1 MWHSCFFISFLI
13 VYCPDKHETQNICD
27 KAVDDCLAVL
37 KFIPNWFVTNKT
49 IIKSF
54 IYCFV
59 RRRWFPLF
67 WWRFDKD
74 DPNTVIFINRLAW
87 QNKFKKRKEQ
97 KKISGELMP
106 IAWHPRKQWNFCM
119 PDEEK
124 EIEPIFT
131 EKCF

>member
-1 MWHSCFFISFLI
+1 M
-13 VYCPDKHETQNICD
+13 
-27 KAVDDCLAVL
+27 
-37 KFIPNWFVTNKT
+37 
-49 IIKSF
+49 
-54 IYCFV
+54 
-59 RRRWFPLF
+59 
-67 WWRFDKD
+67 
-74 DPNTVIFINRLAW
+74 AW

-131 EKCF
+131 ENAFSASVVYNMEVLEHFGPENYTRRLDIVLLTIFLV